1 MQDPQL
7 QRPPGRGPPPPRR
20 PQGDALLPL
29 PSLHLAA
36 PQGRVGRG
44 VPRGAGLGMASIVVD
59 VFDKKYVF
67 RPPEQSGETAPNMK
81 GGARD
86 HSWRWLQYFY
96 FSKELTPK
104 SQIFFKTNLFRRTTP
119 PTTTPPSEPPPRC
132 RQCQFRIKRTI
143 KLSQQV
149 KSTNK

>member
-29 PSLHLAA
+29 PALHLAA
-36 PQGRVGRG
+36 PQGGVGRG
-44 VPRGAGLGMASIVVD
+44 VPRGPGLGMASIVVD

-67 RPPEQSGETAPNMK
+67 RPPEQSGETAQSTR

-86 HSWRWLQYFY
+86 HSWRWIYYFH
-96 FSKELTPK
+96 FSKESTEIADFLTK
-104 SQIFFKTNLFRRTTP
+104 IIFFTGLLLRRLLRLQSRRRDAVSVNLELKEQ
-119 PTTTPPSEPPPRC
+119 SNHAN
-132 RQCQFRIKRTI
+132 
-143 KLSQQV
+143 KL
-149 KSTNK
+149 